1 MSGELLVI
9 DASIAMKWVVPEPG
23 TAEAILVQRRFT
35 LIAPDLLM
43 AECANVLWKKVGRGE
58 ISGEEASIAAR
69 VLEHADIELVSVRT
83 LVDASVRLAVGLA
96 HPAYDCAYI
105 ALAASQQ
112 CRFATA
118 DHRLIDAVGR
128 SGRPELRDI
137 VLSLTAAAAGPA

>member
-9 DASIAMKWVVPEPG
+9 DASVAMNWMVPEPD
-23 TAEAILVQRRFT
+23 TAEAILVQRRFA
-35 LIAPDLLM
+35 LVAPDLLM

-69 VLEHADIELVSVRT
+69 VLEQADIELVSMRG
-83 LVDASVRLAVGLA
+83 LLGASVGLAVELA

-105 ALAASQQ
+105 ALAVLRR
-112 CRFATA
+112 CRLVTA

-128 SGRPELRDI
+128 SGRAELRDRI
-137 VLSLTAAAAGPA
+137 MSLTAAAGGRG